1 MRRALARRRSLHV
14 GGMQVSRDRAQT
26 VDLHRLLDGDDSV
39 DVELLDVTL
48 VNAGHPRKEF
58 AALAVNNA
66 GRHEVYTSSQP
77 LALRWATTVAG
88 FDLAGYRL
96 LPCSVLISRGAGRAT
111 PSGELSFYL
120 L

>member
-1 MRRALARRRSLHV
+1 
-14 GGMQVSRDRAQT
+14 MQVSRDRAQT
-26 VDLHRLLDGDDSV
+26 VDLHRLLDGEGSV
-39 DVELLDVTL
+39 DVELIDVTL

-111 PSGELSFYL
+111 SGGELSFYL